1 MALFTAHRP
10 SSILG
15 LTLEGR
21 QLDGL
26 VLSRTNGSYKIAQTF
41 RASLSLDPLTDDP
54 ELVGREIRNRLEEA
68 RIGERRCV
76 VGIPLPW
83 VLTLHSKLPAIPEAD
98 LSSFLLLEAER
109 GFPYAPGDLS
119 IAISRYTSAQNEQHA
134 LQVAVPKSHLTL
146 LEKVLKWARLKPLS
160 FTFGIT
166 ALQES
171 KMEPEAG
178 LLTLA
183 VGETGVELQ
192 VSAGGGV
199 AALRALEGAIEAEGA
214 DRHVDTELLAREI
227 RITLGQLPKEL
238 REAVSRIEVFGA
250 ASLTVPLVKELIPV
264 AHDLGLL
271 VGEGTV
277 PHAEGLKSGSGSSS
291 PIPLAAF
298 CLAAGYLDGVPARFE
313 VLPPKESAWRNA
325 ATRFSS
331 AKVLYSSAAVGAVLL
346 FICGA
351 FLWQQWKLSS
361 LESKYR
367 SIKPRVDELESMQ
380 KRAREFRA
388 WYDESAKSLRI
399 IKRLVEVLPE
409 EGSVALKLLEI
420 KDLTEVT
427 CQGQARDTQ
436 AWLALLDRLGKV
448 PQITNLKGQQAS
460 GTSPMQFTFNFRWS
474 EGVSREN

>member
-1 MALFTAHRP
+1 MALFTSNRP
-10 SSILG
+10 STILG

-21 QLDGL
+21 QLEGL
-26 VLSRTNGSYKIAQTF
+26 VLSRSNGSYKVAQTF

-68 RIGERRCV
+68 RISERRCV

-83 VLTLHSKLPAIPEAD
+83 VLTLHSKLPAVPEAD
-98 LSSFLLLEAER
+98 LASFLQLEAER

-119 IAISRYTSAQNEQHA
+119 IATSRYATSQGEQHA

-146 LEKVLKWARLKPLS
+146 LEKVLRAARLKPLS
-160 FTFGIT
+160 FTLGIT
-166 ALQES
+166 ALQEA
-171 KMEPEAG
+171 KMEADTG
-178 LLTLA
+178 FLTLA

-199 AALRALEGAIEAEGA
+199 AALRALEGAIDTEGA
-214 DRHVDTELLAREI
+214 DKHVDTDLLAREI

-238 REAVSRIEVFGA
+238 REAVSRIEVFGNTV
-250 ASLTVPLVKELIPV
+250 LTVPLVKELIPM

-271 VGEGTV
+271 VGDGTV
-277 PHAEGLKSGSGSSS
+277 PHAEGLKSQGSSS
-291 PIPLAAF
+291 RIPLAAF

-313 VLPPKESAWRNA
+313 ILPPKESAWNNA
-325 ATRFSS
+325 VTRFSS
-331 AKVLYSSAAVGAVLL
+331 AKVLYSSAAVGAILL
-346 FICGA
+346 FVCGA
-351 FLWQQWKLSS
+351 FVWQEWKLLS

-367 SIKPRVDELESMQ
+367 SLKPRITEVEAMQ
-380 KRAREFRA
+380 QQTRKYRA
-388 WYDESAKSLRI
+388 WYDESVKSLRI
-399 IKRLVEVLPE
+399 VKRVTEVFPE
-409 EGSVALKLLEI
+409 EGSVTLKMLEI

-460 GTSPMQFTFNFRWS
+460 GTSPLQFTFNFRWS

>member
-1 MALFTAHRP
+1 MALFTSHRP

-21 QLDGL
+21 QLEGL
-26 VLSRTNGSYKIAQTF
+26 VLSRANGSYKIARTF
-41 RASLSLDPLTDDP
+41 RASLALDPLTDDP

-68 RIGERRCV
+68 HINERRCV
-76 VGIPLPW
+76 VGVPLLW

-98 LSSFLLLEAER
+98 LSGFLQLEAER

-119 IAISRYTSAQNEQHA
+119 IATSRYRSSPGEQHA

-146 LEKVLKWARLKPLS
+146 LEKVLRSARLKPLS
-160 FTFGIT
+160 FSLGIT
-166 ALQES
+166 ALQEA
-171 KMEPEAG
+171 KMELDAG

-183 VGETGVELQ
+183 VGEAGVELQ

-199 AALRALEGAIEAEGA
+199 AALRALEGLVETEGA
-214 DRHVDTELLAREI
+214 DKHVDTDLLAREI

-238 REAVSRIEVFGA
+238 REAISRIEVFGPTA
-250 ASLTVPLVKELIPV
+250 LTVPLVKELIPV

-277 PHAEGLKSGSGSSS
+277 PHAEGLKVQGASSR
-291 PIPLAAF
+291 IPLAAF
-298 CLAAGYLDGVPARFE
+298 CLAAGYLDGGPARFE
-313 VLPPKESAWRNA
+313 ILPPKESAWNNA
-325 ATRFSS
+325 MTRFSS
-331 AKVLYSSAAVGAVLL
+331 GKVLYSSAAVGAVLL
-346 FICGA
+346 FVGGA
-351 FLWQQWKLSS
+351 FLWQQWNLSS

-367 SIKPRVDELESMQ
+367 SIKPRVDELDAMQ
-380 KRAREFRA
+380 QQTRKFRA

-399 IKRLVEVLPE
+399 VKRLTEVFPE
-409 EGSVALKLLEI
+409 EGSVSLKLLEI

-436 AWLALLDRLGKV
+436 AWLGLLDRLGKV

-460 GTSPMQFTFNFRWS
+460 GTSPLQFTFNFRWS